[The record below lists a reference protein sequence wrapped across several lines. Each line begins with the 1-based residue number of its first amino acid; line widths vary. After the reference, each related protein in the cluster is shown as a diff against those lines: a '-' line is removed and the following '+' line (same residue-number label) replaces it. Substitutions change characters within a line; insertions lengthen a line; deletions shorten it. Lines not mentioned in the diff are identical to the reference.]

1 MWQYL
6 HSSPF
11 VVTAAVWNRPQ
22 LTALTESMLTSLGRS
37 CILPPTKPQAVPS
50 PHVSVFVSPG
60 VSGSEINV
68 NDSEINAN
76 DISTL
81 EGGSCMVMATHL
93 VVLT

>member
-22 LTALTESMLTSLGRS
+22 LTAFTESMLTSLGRS

-60 VSGSEINV
+60 VSGSKNNV
-68 NDSEINAN
+68 NDIM
-76 DISTL
+76 TL
-81 EGGSCMVMATHL
+81 EGGGCMGRNGQVYG
-93 VVLT
+93 VG